1 MDNLAIF
8 KTEREKYK
16 NPVSAPF
23 DAVRAKLEI
32 TDDRKIKGYAII
44 WNSVNEFK
52 EKVMRGATLNS
63 LNARGVGSTSGNPIL
78 VLKDHRTDQAL
89 CRPTVL
95 QEDDY
100 GLWFEGDIIDG
111 VSYADDVVA
120 LRKAGMMQQLS
131 YGFNYMWDKVEY
143 DATDDTYVIKELKLG
158 EITVLN
164 FSADPKAQ
172 TRGFIE
178 LQENAILDKF
188 TPEQITDLHNLLA
201 TRSAAVTNTPETTQ
215 TEERKS
221 NVTIF

>member
-1 MDNLAIF
+1 MDNIELF

-23 DAVRAKLEI
+23 DGVRGKLEI

-44 WNSVNEFK
+44 WNSKNEFK
-52 EKVMRGATLNS
+52 EKVMKGATLNS

-78 VLKDHRTDQAL
+78 VLKDHRIDQAL
-89 CRPTVL
+89 CRPSVL

-100 GLWFEGDIIDG
+100 GLWFEGDIVEG
-111 VSYADDVVA
+111 VAYADEVIA

-143 DATDDTYVIKELKLG
+143 DATDDSYMIKELKLG

-172 TRGFIE
+172 TRGYGE

-201 TRSAAVTNTPETTQ
+201 TRNGAVPNTPE
-215 TEERKS
+215 EVVIDKS
-221 NVTIF
+221 KVTIF